1 MSGETEWQGCKFE
14 TASSQT
20 IGAVLAHDDIGK
32 AGGCDL
38 TAAGTEAG
46 MGSSGGLALLSAA
59 VGGLLLLLALVLDRG
74 VSKVDGAVQYIR
86 AGIYRA
92 Q

>member
-1 MSGETEWQGCKFE
+1 MDAILIRSLLL
-14 TASSQT
+14 
-20 IGAVLAHDDIGK
+20 VLSDAGYLPVPHALWCAERTYVAHTP
-32 AGGCDL
+32 L
-38 TAAGTEAG
+38 VGT
-46 MGSSGGLALLSAA
+46 GGLALLSAA